1 MSLRPERKVPVLRS
15 DFNLIDSEFSS
26 VRERFEN
33 EMRKME
39 DEMNRFRSQLQDR
52 ERDFF
57 GNTALTQ
64 RSHSSTSHT
73 SSTVGGDTQHRS
85 ELNTWLDG
93 LNSPLVQ
100 DSENGKV
107 LKLRFDV
114 TQYAPEEI
122 VVKTVDNRLQVSDH
136 GLVCEERIFYFL
148 SRSLYLSLVLFCS
161 VLFFTCLWFCSL
173 VFKFIP
179 SVSSNLSCISW
190 FSRATRISC
199 SIKWSSF
206 SFSFLTLSLDSRT
219 LCCRVYFP
227 GKVCIL
233 SL

>member
-26 VRERFEN
+26 VRERFEA

-57 GNTALTQ
+57 GGTTGALTQ
-64 RSHSSTSHT
+64 RTASSTAHSS
-73 SSTVGGDTQHRS
+73 STLGGDTTHKS

-100 DSENGKV
+100 DTDDGKV

-122 VVKTVDNRLQVSDH
+122 VVKTVDNRLQVKTQ
-136 GLVCEERIFYFL
+136 VQ
-148 SRSLYLSLVLFCS
+148 
-161 VLFFTCLWFCSL
+161 
-173 VFKFIP
+173 
-179 SVSSNLSCISW
+179 
-190 FSRATRISC
+190 FS
-199 SIKWSSF
+199 
-206 SFSFLTLSLDSRT
+206 
-219 LCCRVYFP
+219 
-227 GKVCIL
+227 
-233 SL
+233 

>member
-26 VRERFEN
+26 VRERFES

-100 DSENGKV
+100 DSEDGKV

-122 VVKTVDNRLQVSDH
+122 VVKTVDNRLQVH
-136 GLVCEERIFYFL
+136 AKHEEKSENRSVYREYNREFLLPKGVNPEDIRSSL
-148 SRSLYLSLVLFCS
+148 SRDGVLTVEAPLPAITGPAGERS
-161 VLFFTCLWFCSL
+161 
-173 VFKFIP
+173 IP
-179 SVSSNLSCISW
+179 IGSS
-190 FSRATRISC
+190 
-199 SIKWSSF
+199 
-206 SFSFLTLSLDSRT
+206 
-219 LCCRVYFP
+219 
-227 GKVCIL
+227 
-233 SL
+233 